1 VRRRRDEHDDE
12 AVPEDAEDQARTTAD
27 EICDRLESAYPPVGA
42 LLEDESFAA
51 ASDRL
56 AARSV
61 PFEVVERLS
70 RSTTSVLAAM
80 AHRAA
85 SLRDD
90 TTDEWIDWAFRR
102 LKSVYAG
109 EAEFLLRAIERHVAP
124 PLVARVLASADKDWS
139 EGWLLEVVTAFVERR
154 VGAGERPSGAD
165 FAAAVGSDK
174 VEDVG
179 ALIGRLDV
187 LPAETVAEF
196 ERWRDERAQA
206 AYFAQ
211 LGRVWDG
218 GSRDPAVTTV
228 GGRAAA
234 LEVLR
239 GAVADGRSVLVVGEH
254 GVGKSA
260 VVYEA
265 LRPFVERGFL
275 VVEAGA
281 ADVVAGH
288 HWVGQ
293 LEGRV
298 HEIEEHATKG
308 LPVVWV
314 LPSFENTLWM
324 GQHARSPRGLLDAL
338 LPAVAPGRLVVVGE
352 LEPKAYE
359 LLLQQRPQVGSAF
372 ETVRLEPLAQA
383 ETLAVARDWRDR
395 SDADV
400 DDATIGS
407 AYDLA
412 EHYLAG
418 IAAPARVLRLLKAA
432 VGDVRRAGGGA
443 VRREQVIATLSTLTG
458 LPLHVVDPDA
468 PLDLDEVRVY
478 FSSRV
483 LAQPDAV
490 DCIVDRIAL
499 VKANLTDPSRPL
511 GVFLFVGPTG
521 TGKTELAK
529 TLAEFL
535 FGSPDRLIRLDMTE
549 FQTERGFER
558 LLGDSSLEGD
568 ASTLIPSVRSKPFSV
583 ILLDEFEK
591 AHRNIWNVFLQL
603 FDDGRL
609 TDRKGVTAD
618 FRQCVVILTSNTGAA
633 VESGM
638 PLGFTGGGGPRFRP
652 DAVEKRLTRVFNP
665 EFLNRI
671 DRVVVF
677 RPFERGQMRALLER
691 ELSLVLQRRGFRD
704 RPWAVEWDE
713 SALELLAERGFSA
726 ELGARPLKRA
736 VERYVLA
743 PLAAAIVS
751 RSFPE
756 GEQFLFIAA
765 RDGEIDVTFVDP
777 DAEEEAAPGAR
788 PPTGLRLERLVLE
801 PGGGVEASAFLQA
814 ETERLG
820 AILAGAGWHGSKEV
834 DLEAL
839 QDEAFWASSERFAV
853 LGRIEYV
860 DRVEAAF
867 RTAEKLAGRLRRV
880 DGKGRSTAR
889 DLVALLAGRLYILD
903 RACDGSDASGPSDA
917 YLEIRTAGVE
927 RSERDFAAQL
937 REMYELWARKRG
949 MRLLPLWS
957 ERGDLFAVAGIG
969 AYPILAGEHGLHV
982 HELPERES
990 SFERVAVHVTVAPRL
1005 PGAPDVDPLE
1015 HARVALA
1022 AVEQTNSI
1030 VRRYRALP
1038 SPLVRD
1044 VVRDWRTG
1052 RLDRVLGGDFDV
1064 IGGEDRSP
1072 S

>member
-1 VRRRRDEHDDE
+1 MRRRREEPDDE
-12 AVPEDAEDQARTTAD
+12 PVPEDVEDPEDQARTTAYA
-27 EICDRLESAYPPVGA
+27 ICERFETAFPPCGA

-56 AARSV
+56 AAPDV
-61 PFEVVERLS
+61 PFAVVERLS
-70 RSTTSVLAAM
+70 RSTTPVLAAT

-90 TTDEWIDWAFRR
+90 TTGEWLDWAFRR
-102 LKSVYAG
+102 LKAVYAG
-109 EAEFLLRAIERHVAP
+109 EVEFLLRAIERHVEP
-124 PLVARVLASADKDWS
+124 PLVARVLARASDDWS
-139 EGWLLEVVTAFVERR
+139 EGWLLQVATAFVERR
-154 VGAGERPSGAD
+154 IRAGERPSGAD
-165 FAAAVGSDK
+165 FEAAVGKDDLDR
-174 VEDVG
+174 VD
-179 ALIGRLDV
+179 ALVRSLDDV
-187 LPAETVAEF
+187 LPIETVAEF
-196 ERWRDERAQA
+196 DRWRDGRVQA
-206 AYFAQ
+206 AYFAA

-228 GGRAAA
+228 GGRAAVLEA
-234 LEVLR
+234 LR
-239 GAVADGRSVLVVGEH
+239 AAVGDGRSALVVGEH

-265 LRPFVERGFL
+265 LRPFAERGFL

-281 ADVVAGH
+281 PDVVAGH

-308 LPVVWV
+308 RPVVWV
-314 LPSFENTLWM
+314 LPSFENTLWS

-338 LPAVAPGRLVVVGE
+338 LPAIAPERLVVVGE

-395 SDADV
+395 SGADV

-443 VRREQVIATLSTLTG
+443 VRREQVIATLSAVTG
-458 LPLHVVDPDA
+458 LPLHVVDPDV
-468 PLDLDEVRVY
+468 PLDLDEVRSY

-511 GVFLFVGPTG
+511 GVFFFVGPTG

-535 FGSPDRLIRLDMTE
+535 FGSPDRLVRLDMSE
-549 FQTERGFER
+549 FQTERGLER
-558 LLGDSSLEGD
+558 LLGDSSSEGD
-568 ASTLIPSVRSKPFSV
+568 ASTLIPSVRAKPFSV
-583 ILLDEFEK
+583 VLLDEFEK
-591 AHRNIWNVFLQL
+591 AHQNIWNVFLQL

-609 TDRKGVTAD
+609 TDRKGTTAD
-618 FRQCVVILTSNTGAA
+618 FRQCVVILTSNSGAA
-633 VESGM
+633 VESGT
-638 PLGFTGGGGPRFRP
+638 PLGFTGDGGPRFRP
-652 DAVEKRLTRVFNP
+652 DAVEKGLTRVFSP

-677 RPFERGQMRALLER
+677 HPFERGQMRALLER

-713 SALELLAERGFSA
+713 SALELLAERGFSV

-751 RSFPE
+751 RRFPE

-765 RDGEIDVTFVDP
+765 RGGEIDVTFVDP
-777 DAEEEAAPGAR
+777 DAEEEAPPEAPPA
-788 PPTGLRLERLVLE
+788 TGLRLERLVLE
-801 PGGGVEASAFLQA
+801 PGGGPETSAFLQA

-820 AILAGAGWHGSKEV
+820 GILAGEAWHGRKEA
-834 DLEAL
+834 DLEAM
-839 QDEAFWASSERFAV
+839 QDEAFWASPERFAV

-867 RTAEKLAGRLRRV
+867 RSAEKLASRLRRL
-880 DGKGRSTAR
+880 DEHGRSSTR
-889 DLVALLAGRLYILD
+889 DVVALLAGRLYILD
-903 RACDGSDASGPSDA
+903 RACDGRDASGASDA

-927 RSERDFAAQL
+927 RSEREFAAQL

-949 MRLLPLWS
+949 MRTQPLS
-957 ERGDLFAVAGIG
+957 SDRGDLFAVTGIG
-969 AYPILAGEHGLHV
+969 AYPILADEHGLHV
-982 HELPERES
+982 QELPERES
-990 SFERVAVHVTVAPRL
+990 SFERFAVHVTVAPRL
-1005 PGAPDVDPLE
+1005 SGAPDVDPLD
-1015 HARVALA
+1015 HARAALA
-1022 AVEQTNSI
+1022 AVEQSNAI

-1064 IGGEDRSP
+1064 MGGE
-1072 S
+1072 